1 MDQLRITLDEYRR
14 KRDAF
19 AWQLPPHFNFARDV
33 VDRFAGDPNRRAT
46 LYRDAQGVESS
57 ISFAEMSDAIHRFSG
72 LLESLGIGAGERVI
86 VLLPR
91 IPEWQF
97 ATVGALNAGVIAIP
111 TSMAVLSARDIQHR
125 VNHSEAV
132 ALVATPDA
140 VPLIDQLRADMP
152 SLRHC
157 LVVTDPGETAPAGW
171 IDFHESLAKAAWSKG
186 RETRITD
193 PALVFYTSG
202 TTGKP
207 KGVLHNHTY
216 TYTGTRQASIWHGL
230 KEYDRFWP
238 TTGWAK
244 AAFGPWSV
252 GAEIVIVNGAFD
264 PAEELALIESL
275 APDVFCAPPTQ
286 YRLMVKH
293 GMDGV
298 KFPRLRQ
305 CVAAG
310 EPLNPEVIRAW
321 RDATGVTIRDGYGQS
336 EAGLLIANLAGLP
349 ERTGAM
355 GLPLPG
361 YHIAI
366 IDEAGKELE
375 PGAVGDIAVK
385 YPAPGL
391 FIEYRGD
398 PAATARCFRGDWY
411 LTGDRATCD
420 CEGFYWFVGRAD
432 DVIISGSLRIGP
444 FEVESLLVEHP
455 SVVEAAAVACPDPDL
470 GHVVMAFVVLRP
482 GTQPTEAVVE
492 SLRARFADGD
502 SFKMPARFEFVDS
515 LPKTPTGKVKRA
527 ELRSRLQRQL
537 ASASSVPASTRHP
550 AARSAGDALS
560 DG

>member
-1 MDQLRITLDEYRR
+1 MITTWSFPTRIL
-14 KRDAF
+14 F
-19 AWQLPPHFNFARDV
+19 
-33 VDRFAGDPNRRAT
+33 
-46 LYRDAQGVESS
+46 
-57 ISFAEMSDAIHRFSG
+57 
-72 LLESLGIGAGERVI
+72 GAG
-86 VLLPR
+86 
-91 IPEWQF
+91 
-97 ATVGALNAGVIAIP
+97 AASKVGQEA
-111 TSMAVLSARDIQHR
+111 ARLG
-125 VNHSEAV
+125 AK
-132 ALVATPDA
+132 
-140 VPLIDQLRADMP
+140 RA
-152 SLRHC
+152 
-157 LVVTDPGETAPAGW
+157 LVVTDKGGKAPPGW
-171 IDFHESLAKAAWSKG
+171 IDFRETLAKASWSKG

-230 KEYDRFWP
+230 REHDRFWP

-293 GMDGV
+293 GMAGA

-349 ERTGAM
+349 ERTGSM
-355 GLPLPG
+355 GLSLPG

-366 IDEAGKELE
+366 IDETGHELE
-375 PGAVGDIAVK
+375 AGEVGDIAVK

-391 FIEYRGD
+391 FMEYRHD
-398 PAATARCFRGDWY
+398 PVATARCFRGDWY
-411 LTGDRATCD
+411 LTGDRATRD
-420 CEGFYWFVGRAD
+420 PEGYYWFVGRAD

-455 SVVEAAAVACPDPDL
+455 SVVEAAAVASPDADL
-470 GHVVMAFVVLRP
+470 GHVVMAFVVLKP
-482 GTQPTEAVVE
+482 GIEPTESVVD

-502 SFKMPARFEFVDS
+502 SFMMPARFEFLES

-527 ELRSRLQRQL
+527 ELRARLGR
-537 ASASSVPASTRHP
+537 
-550 AARSAGDALS
+550 
-560 DG
+560 